1 MEINGF
7 FQTPILIKDLNN
19 NLQEIEREC
28 VLRSRLSEGRK
39 ISNLGGW
46 QSKDVFSD
54 DRFFS
59 DLANQIQNIVIDFAE
74 SIEIDLKSNNAI
86 QMWININGYKDSNI
100 LHDHP
105 KSIFSGVYYVK
116 VPQNAGNIKFY
127 HPAHSLLERDWANL
141 RVNTY
146 NFYNSHVWSL
156 SPVENRIIVFPS
168 WIDHLVEPNLSH
180 EERISISF
188 NVGVV

>member
-1 MEINGF
+1 MEITGF
-7 FQTPILIKDLNN
+7 FQTPILVQDLNN

-28 VLRSRLSEGRK
+28 VLRSRLNEGRT
-39 ISNLGGW
+39 ISNSGGW
-46 QSKDVFSD
+46 QSKDIFSD

-59 DLANQIQNIVIDFAE
+59 DLANQIQNIVTNFSE
-74 SIEIDLKSNNAI
+74 SIEIDLRGNNHV

-105 KSIFSGVYYVK
+105 KTIFSGVYYVK

-127 HPAHSLLERDWANL
+127 HPAHSLLERDWFNL
-141 RVNTY
+141 SVNTY

-156 SPVENRIIVFPS
+156 SPVENRIIVFPG
-168 WIDHLVEPNLSH
+168 WIDHLVEPNLSY

-188 NVGVV
+188 NVGAA